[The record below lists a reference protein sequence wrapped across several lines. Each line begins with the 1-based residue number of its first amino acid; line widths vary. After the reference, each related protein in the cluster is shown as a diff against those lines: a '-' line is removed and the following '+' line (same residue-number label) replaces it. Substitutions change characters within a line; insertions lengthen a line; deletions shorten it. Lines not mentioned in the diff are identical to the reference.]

1 MPLLGEPRVMYQNTS
16 PSVADCT
23 GPFAS
28 DGTFPDPCPLR
39 PWQDAQFVEN
49 SFAPTSIAD
58 CTPADGFLFA
68 CADTGASWKPAFW
81 PFANLT
87 VTRTPDNN
95 NKMAANFP
103 ADTFSLCF
111 ATDSPQLEQD
121 AA

>member
-49 SFAPTSIAD
+49 SFAPGIYRRLHAR
-58 CTPADGFLFA
+58 GRILVRLRRYRRVMEA
-68 CADTGASWKPAFW
+68 CILALRQSDRYK
-81 PFANLT
+81 
-87 VTRTPDNN
+87 
-95 NKMAANFP
+95 
-103 ADTFSLCF
+103 
-111 ATDSPQLEQD
+111 D
-121 AA
+121 AGQ